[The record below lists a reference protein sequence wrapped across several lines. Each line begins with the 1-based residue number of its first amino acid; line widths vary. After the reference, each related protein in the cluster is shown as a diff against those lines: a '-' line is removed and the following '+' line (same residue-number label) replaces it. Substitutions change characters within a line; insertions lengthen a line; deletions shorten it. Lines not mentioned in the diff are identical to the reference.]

1 MLLYQKKALLN
12 KISINIS
19 LRTHL
24 FLTGNPKIAFT
35 SDIEIDTMH
44 KDLVNDKTQF
54 LRVNPA
60 PIDRTTFTEFRNYK
74 IVKVGFLYFSF
85 YYGEG

>member
-1 MLLYQKKALLN
+1 
-12 KISINIS
+12 
-19 LRTHL
+19 
-24 FLTGNPKIAFT
+24 
-35 SDIEIDTMH
+35 MH